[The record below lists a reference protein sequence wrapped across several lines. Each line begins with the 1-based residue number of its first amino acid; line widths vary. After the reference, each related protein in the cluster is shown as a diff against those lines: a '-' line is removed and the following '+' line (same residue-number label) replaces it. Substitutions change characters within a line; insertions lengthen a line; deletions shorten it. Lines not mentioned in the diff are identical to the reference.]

1 MAENTAE
8 LDLGSEALSSVA
20 AKFTMSGLGFVGVVL
35 FARVLGPAGTGRYYF
50 ALAIA
55 LLLVRVDAGVGVA
68 LKKRVSEVGSDPR
81 PYLTVGLAF
90 HFVWVILVAATTLTV
105 AHYTAFFPMTP
116 LVVTAVISVLATVGL
131 FQILNRFYA
140 GLGYPSRS
148 LWADTIRS
156 VLTLGFQLPL
166 LFAGYETFG
175 LLAGL
180 AAGTFITAI
189 GVSAAAGIRPGLKGF
204 RNTGEDLFIFARY
217 SVPTA
222 VVEDFYKR
230 VDVIL
235 IGFFAGD
242 AAVGFYETALRIVT
256 PAQQL
261 SGSISNALGVKV
273 SGLTSLGKEIRGDIV
288 NTVAYS
294 GLLILPM
301 FFGALAMPAALM
313 RTFFGSSFGVGG
325 PALVGVAS
333 FFIFYIYQDPFATAL
348 EGSDRPQF
356 VFWLR
361 TAALLIHLPL
371 AVILGYYWDGLLG
384 VIVATLS
391 VEVLLF
397 IAYQYVSERMLGGV
411 ILPRPIWAQLGSA
424 VLMYV
429 VVIAI
434 RPLISLSWWLP
445 VVGLV
450 AFGAAIYFATL
461 TALSSHFRVTIGN
474 VLLPALRR
482 TEQRIDEF

>member
-1 MAENTAE
+1 MAENTAD

-68 LKKRVSEVGSDPR
+68 LKKRVSEVDSDPR
-81 PYLTVGLAF
+81 PYLAVGLAF
-90 HFVWVILVAATTLTV
+90 HFAWVILVATTTLAV
-105 AHYTAFFPMTP
+105 AYYTAFLPMTP
-116 LVVTAVISVLATVGL
+116 LVVTAVVAVLTTVGL

-148 LWADTIRS
+148 LWADTVRS

-166 LFAGYETFG
+166 LFAGYEAFG

-180 AAGTFITAI
+180 ASGTLITTL
-189 GVSAAAGIRPGLKGF
+189 GVFAAAGVRPGIEGF
-204 RNTGEDLFIFARY
+204 GDISGDLFAFARY

-261 SGSISNALGVKV
+261 SGSLSNALGVKV
-273 SGLTSLGKEIRGDIV
+273 SGLTSLGQEIREDIV
-288 NTVAYS
+288 HTVAYS
-294 GLLILPM
+294 GLLGLPM

-313 RTFFGSSFGVGG
+313 RTFFGSSFGAGG
-325 PALVGVAS
+325 AALVGVAA

-348 EGSDRPQF
+348 ESSDRPQF
-356 VFWLR
+356 VFRLR
-361 TAALLIHLPL
+361 AAALLIHLPL
-371 AVILGYYWDGLLG
+371 AGILGYYWNGLLG
-384 VIVATLS
+384 IIAATLS
-391 VEVLLF
+391 VEFVLF
-397 IAYQYVSERMLGGV
+397 FAYQYVSKKQLGGV
-411 ILPRPIWAQLGSA
+411 IFPRPLWAQLGSA
-424 VLMYV
+424 GLMYV
-429 VVIAI
+429 VIIAV
-434 RPLISLSWWLP
+434 RPLIALSWWLP
-445 VVGLV
+445 VIALV
-450 AFGAAIYFATL
+450 CFGAIIYFASL
-461 TALSSHFRVTIGN
+461 IILSPHFRLTLGN

-482 TEQRIDEF
+482 IEGRVA

>member
-1 MAENTAE
+1 MAENTAD

-68 LKKRVSEVGSDPR
+68 LKKRVSEAGADPR
-81 PYLTVGLAF
+81 PYLAVGIAF
-90 HFVWVILVAATTLTV
+90 HLAWVVVVATATFAV
-105 AHYTAFFPMTP
+105 AYYTSFLPMTP
-116 LVVTAVISVLATVGL
+116 LVVTAVVAVLATVGL

-148 LWADTIRS
+148 LWADTVRS

-166 LFAGYETFG
+166 LFAGYEAFG

-180 AAGTFITAI
+180 AGGTLITAL
-189 GVSAAAGIRPGLKGF
+189 GVFAAAGVRPRLKGF
-204 RNTGEDLFIFARY
+204 GDTSEDLFVFARY

-273 SGLTSLGKEIRGDIV
+273 SGLTSLGQEIREDVV

-294 GLLILPM
+294 GLLVLPM

-313 RTFFGSSFGVGG
+313 RTFFGSSFGAGG
-325 PALVGVAS
+325 AALVGVAG

-348 EGSDRPQF
+348 ESSDRPQF
-356 VFWLR
+356 VFRLR
-361 TAALLIHLPL
+361 TAALIIHLPL
-371 AVILGYYWDGLLG
+371 AGVLGYYWDGLLG
-384 VIVATLS
+384 IIAATLF
-391 VEVLLF
+391 VEVVVLF
-397 IAYQYVSERMLGGV
+397 SYQYLSKRELGGI
-411 ILPRPIWAQLGSA
+411 ILPWPLWAQFGSA
-424 VLMYV
+424 VLMYITI
-429 VVIAI
+429 IAV
-434 RPLISLSWWLP
+434 RPLIALSWWLP
-445 VVGLV
+445 VVGLIG
-450 AFGAAIYFATL
+450 FGAAVYFGTL
-461 TALSSHFRVTIGN
+461 AVLSPHFRLTLGN

-482 TEQRIDEF
+482 IKERIA

>member
-1 MAENTAE
+1 MAENTAD

-68 LKKRVSEVGSDPR
+68 IKKRVSEVDADPR
-81 PYLTVGLAF
+81 PYLALGIAF
-90 HFVWVILVAATTLTV
+90 HLAWVVVVATSTLAV
-105 AHYTAFFPMTP
+105 AHYTTLLPMTP
-116 LVVTAVISVLATVGL
+116 LLVVAIVCVLATVGL

-140 GLGYPSRS
+140 GLGYPSHS
-148 LWADTIRS
+148 MWADTIRS

-166 LFAGYETFG
+166 LFAGYEAFG

-180 AAGTFITAI
+180 AGGTLITAF
-189 GVSAAAGIRPGLKGF
+189 GVFAAAGVRPEIKSFGD
-204 RNTGEDLFIFARY
+204 TGEDLFAFARY

-273 SGLTSLGKEIRGDIV
+273 SGLSSIGQEIREDII

-294 GLLILPM
+294 GLLVLPM

-313 RTFFGSSFGVGG
+313 RTFFGLSFGAGG
-325 PALVGVAS
+325 AALVGVAV
-333 FFIFYIYQDPFATAL
+333 FFIFYVYQDPFATAL
-348 EGSDRPQF
+348 ESSDRPQV
-356 VFWLR
+356 VFRLR
-361 TAALLIHLPL
+361 TAALIIHLPL
-371 AVILGYYWDGLLG
+371 AGMLGYYWDGLLG
-384 VIVATLS
+384 IIAATLS
-391 VEVLLF
+391 VEIVLF
-397 IAYQYVSERMLGGV
+397 FSYQYGSKLELGG
-411 ILPRPIWAQLGSA
+411 IIFPRPVWAQLGSA
-424 VLMYV
+424 VLMYIA
-429 VVIAI
+429 VIAV
-434 RPLISLSWWLP
+434 RPLVTLSWWLP

-450 AFGAAIYFATL
+450 GFGAAVYFGIL
-461 TALSSHFRVTIGN
+461 IVLSPHFRLTLGN
-474 VLLPALRR
+474 VLLPALRQIEKR
-482 TEQRIDEF
+482 VA

>member
-1 MAENTAE
+1 MADNTAD

-20 AKFTMSGLGFVGVVL
+20 AKFTMSGLGFIGVVL
-35 FARVLGPAGTGRYYF
+35 FARVLGPAGTGQYYF

-68 LKKRVSEVGSDPR
+68 LKKRVSEVDTDPR
-81 PYLTVGLAF
+81 PYLSVGLAF
-90 HFVWVILVAATTLTV
+90 HFVWVVIVATATLVVTR
-105 AHYTAFFPMTP
+105 YTAFLPMTP
-116 LVVTAVISVLATVGL
+116 LVVAAIVAVLATVGL

-148 LWADTIRS
+148 LWADTARS
-156 VLTLGFQLPL
+156 VLTIGFQLPL
-166 LFAGYETFG
+166 LFAGYEAFG

-180 AAGTFITAI
+180 ASGTLIAAFGVFI
-189 GVSAAAGIRPGLKGF
+189 AAGVRPGVERVGG
-204 RNTGEDLFIFARY
+204 TAQDVYIFARY

-230 VDVIL
+230 ADVIL

-273 SGLTSLGKEIRGDIV
+273 SGLTSLGQEIREDVV

-313 RTFFGSSFGVGG
+313 RTFFGSDFGAGG
-325 PALVGVAS
+325 VALVGVAG

-348 EGSDRPQF
+348 ESSDRPQF

-361 TAALLIHLPL
+361 VVALLIHLPL
-371 AVILGYYWDGLLG
+371 AGVLGYYWNGLLG
-384 VIVATLS
+384 IIVATLS
-391 VEVLLF
+391 VEIVLLF
-397 IAYQYVSERMLGGV
+397 AYQYVSRKHLGG
-411 ILPRPIWAQLGSA
+411 IIIPRPVWAQLGSA
-424 VLMYV
+424 VVMYV
-429 VVIAI
+429 AI
-434 RPLISLSWWLP
+434 TTTMRLVALSWWLP
-445 VVGLV
+445 VIGLV
-450 AFGAAIYFATL
+450 GFGATVYFSTL
-461 TALSSHFRVTIGN
+461 SVLSPHFRLTISN
-474 VLLPALRR
+474 VLFPVIRR
-482 TEQRIDEF
+482 IVKRIA

>member
-1 MAENTAE
+1 MVENTAD

-20 AKFTMSGLGFVGVVL
+20 AKFTMSGLGFIGVVL

-81 PYLTVGLAF
+81 PYLAVGLAF
-90 HFVWVILVAATTLTV
+90 HFAWVILVTTTTFAV
-105 AHYTAFFPMTP
+105 AYYTDFLPMTP
-116 LVVTAVISVLATVGL
+116 LVVSAIIAVLATVGL

-166 LFAGYETFG
+166 LFAGYEAFG

-180 AAGTFITAI
+180 AGGTFITAL
-189 GVSAAAGIRPGLKGF
+189 GVFAAAGIQPGLEEL
-204 RNTGEDLFIFARY
+204 RDTGEDIFIFARY

-273 SGLTSLGKEIRGDIV
+273 SGLTSLGQAIRGDVV

-301 FFGALAMPAALM
+301 FFGALAIPAALM

-348 EGSDRPQF
+348 ESSDRPQF

-371 AVILGYYWDGLLG
+371 AVMLGYYWDGLLG
-384 VIVATLS
+384 IIVATLS
-391 VEVLLF
+391 VEILIF
-397 IAYQYVSERMLGGV
+397 ISYQYVSKKQLGGV
-411 ILPRPIWAQLGSA
+411 ILPRPLWAQLGSA

-429 VVIAI
+429 AVITI
-434 RPLISLSWWLP
+434 RPLVALSWWLP

-461 TALSSHFRVTIGN
+461 TALSPHFRVTIGN
-474 VLLPALRR
+474 ILLPVLRR
-482 TEQRIDEF
+482 IEERVAKF

>member
-1 MAENTAE
+1 MCYKTAD

-20 AKFTMSGLGFVGVVL
+20 AKFTMSGFGFIGVVL

-81 PYLTVGLAF
+81 PYLAVGLAF
-90 HFVWVILVAATTLTV
+90 HFAWVSLVATTTLAV
-105 AHYTAFFPMTP
+105 ARYTTFLPKTP
-116 LVVTAVISVLATVGL
+116 LVVVAIVAVLATVGL

-148 LWADTIRS
+148 LWTDTARS
-156 VLTLGFQLPL
+156 VLTIGFQLPL
-166 LFAGYETFG
+166 LFAGYEAFG
-175 LLAGL
+175 LLTGL
-180 AAGTFITAI
+180 AGGTLITAL
-189 GVSAAAGIRPGLKGF
+189 GVFVAAGIRPRLRGF
-204 RNTGEDLFIFARY
+204 GDTGKNVFDFARY

-222 VVEDFYKR
+222 VIEDFYKR

-242 AAVGFYETALRIVT
+242 AAVGFYETALRIIT

-273 SGLTSLGKEIRGDIV
+273 SGLTSLGQKIREDVV

-313 RTFFGSSFGVGG
+313 RTFFGSSFGAGG
-325 PALVGVAS
+325 VALVGVAG

-348 EGSDRPQF
+348 ESSDRPQF

-371 AVILGYYWDGLLG
+371 AGMLGYYWNGLLG
-384 VIVATLS
+384 VITATLS
-391 VEVLLF
+391 VEILILF
-397 IAYQYVSERMLGGV
+397 TYQYISKKYMSGT
-411 ILPRPIWAQLGSA
+411 IFPRPRWAQLGSA
-424 VLMYV
+424 VLMY
-429 VVIAI
+429 IAI
-434 RPLISLSWWLP
+434 ISVRPIVALSWWLP
-445 VVGLV
+445 VVGLIG
-450 AFGAAIYFATL
+450 FGAAVYFGSL
-461 TALSSHFRVTIGN
+461 TVLSPHFRLTIGN
-474 VLLPALRR
+474 VLIPALQQVKERLV
-482 TEQRIDEF
+482 

>member
-1 MAENTAE
+1 MAENTAD

-68 LKKRVSEVGSDPR
+68 LKKRVSEVDSDPR
-81 PYLTVGLAF
+81 PYLTVGIAF
-90 HFVWVILVAATTLTV
+90 HLVWVGVVAAATLVVARYTTFL
-105 AHYTAFFPMTP
+105 PMTP
-116 LVVTAVISVLATVGL
+116 LVVAAVVGVLATVGL

-156 VLTLGFQLPL
+156 VLTLGLQLPL
-166 LFAGYETFG
+166 LFAGYEAFG

-180 AAGTFITAI
+180 AGGTLITAL
-189 GVSAAAGIRPGLKGF
+189 GVFAAAGIRPRIEGF
-204 RNTGEDLFIFARY
+204 GDTGEDLFAFARY

-273 SGLTSLGKEIRGDIV
+273 SGLTSLGQEIRDDVV

-301 FFGALAMPAALM
+301 FFGALAIPAALM
-313 RTFFGSSFGVGG
+313 RTFFGSSFGAGG
-325 PALVGVAS
+325 AALVGVAS
-333 FFIFYIYQDPFATAL
+333 FFIFYVYQDPFSTAL
-348 EGSDRPQF
+348 ESSDRPQF

-361 TAALLIHLPL
+361 AAALLIHLPL
-371 AVILGYYWDGLLG
+371 AAMLGYYWDGLLG
-384 VIVATLS
+384 VIAATLS
-391 VEVLLF
+391 VEIVLF
-397 IAYQYVSERMLGGV
+397 FAYQYVSEKQLGGV
-411 ILPRPIWAQLGSA
+411 IFPRPLWAQLGSA
-424 VLMYV
+424 GLMYV
-429 VVIAI
+429 SIIAV
-434 RPLISLSWWLP
+434 RPLIALSWWLP
-445 VVGLV
+445 VVALV
-450 AFGAAIYFATL
+450 CFGATVYFAAL
-461 TALSSHFRVTIGN
+461 TVLSPHFRLTLGN

-482 TEQRIDEF
+482 IEERVA